1 MVARRTGQARWPVLP
16 KSGWQVRQKE
26 SWSKPS
32 SFSQVLLQGLHQP
45 SCVVMQVCRSP
56 SRWMPGAHNKSHAA
70 TTEAPQLSPVRAH
83 ILLRKCVEF
92 TKWGRRGVVGWPLLW
107 HGRGCSV
114 SRCLGRLCGRWGR
127 EAVMTLL
134 CDKGWSLS
142 QLSLPHLPA
151 LGKHSVKLCHQG
163 RDCYRDR
170 NCRRYLYKIVCCVES
185 VETRPPFLWVSCQSP
200 EIAFRARTFPLRCF
214 SLYINLGLGGMILL
228 PSCLS
233 HPQFITILLYPLAF
247 FHLFK
252 LGRKTG
258 QEERGRGRGQAFNWE
273 GSCFI
278 VCCWQLPAFLEHI
291 QIPLPNA
298 DWYRKFHF
306 VLLPNSISIMD
317 FVILLYL
324 FPVLSPPQ
332 TPLK

>member
-1 MVARRTGQARWPVLP
+1 MSWDDLSFDMAVGVLFHIVWVGCAGGGDV
-16 KSGWQVRQKE
+16 KQLWR
-26 SWSKPS
+26 
-32 SFSQVLLQGLHQP
+32 F
-45 SCVVMQVCRSP
+45 CVIKDE
-56 SRWMPGAHNKSHAA
+56 ASH
-70 TTEAPQLSPVRAH
+70 S
-83 ILLRKCVEF
+83 
-92 TKWGRRGVVGWPLLW
+92 
-107 HGRGCSV
+107 
-114 SRCLGRLCGRWGR
+114 
-127 EAVMTLL
+127 
-134 CDKGWSLS
+134 
-142 QLSLPHLPA
+142 SLPHLPA

-200 EIAFRARTFPLRCF
+200 EIAFRARTFPLWCF

-233 HPQFITILLYPLAF
+233 HPQLPSFYILSLSFTCLN
-247 FHLFK
+247 
-252 LGRKTG
+252 LGEKQDKRR
-258 QEERGRGRGQAFNWE
+258 EEGDEDKPSTEKAAA
-273 GSCFI
+273 CI

-332 TPLK
+332 TPIK